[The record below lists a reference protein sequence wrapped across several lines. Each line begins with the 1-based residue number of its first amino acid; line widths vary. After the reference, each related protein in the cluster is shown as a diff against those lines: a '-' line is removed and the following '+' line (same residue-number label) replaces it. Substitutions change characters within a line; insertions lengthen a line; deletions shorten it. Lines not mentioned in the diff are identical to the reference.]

1 MEEGQTNVNINDGA
15 NGGSTGPIIGII
27 VILAIIIL
35 GGLYFWGQRAGETVI
50 INESPEPL
58 NAENERDDTSA
69 IEADLE
75 STDVD
80 SVDADLN
87 AS

>member
-1 MEEGQTNVNINDGA
+1 MEDGQTNVNV
-15 NGGSTGPIIGII
+15 NGGGGDGSAGPIIGII

-35 GGLYFWGQRAGETVI
+35 GGLYFWGQRADDMIDESNEPVI
-50 INESPEPL
+50 VQPE
-58 NAENERDDTSA
+58 NDDTSS

-80 SVDADLN
+80 NMDADLN